1 MTDPRLQA
9 AATEHDRLQTDLKER
24 VRIARRGIT
33 VAEAVETMRTWSV
46 PVAQFAAILGCS
58 ERTWAR
64 VRGGSPDVLLPV
76 TTSDRLLRSLRV
88 LTHAGAVFD
97 DEADARAWMSAPNTA
112 LGGESPLSLLDTDE
126 GVRLVDEVLTRLQFG
141 VYA

>member
-1 MTDPRLQA
+1 M
-9 AATEHDRLQTDLKER
+9 DLKDR
-24 VRIARRGIT
+24 VTAARRGIT

-76 TTSDRLLRSLRV
+76 TTSDRLLRTLRV

-97 DEADARAWMSAPNTA
+97 DEADARAWMSAPNAA
-112 LGGESPLSLLDTDE
+112 LGGESPLSLLDTDQ
-126 GVRLVDEVLTRLQFG
+126 GVRTVDEVLTRLQFG

>member
-1 MTDPRLQA
+1 MADQK
-9 AATEHDRLQTDLKER
+9 LQTATTDHGHFPMDLKSR
-24 VRIARRGIT
+24 VTTARRGVS
-33 VAEAVETMRTWSV
+33 VAEAVEIMQRWSV
-46 PVAQFAAILGCS
+46 PVARFAAVLGCS

-64 VRGGSPDVLLPV
+64 VRGGSPDDLLPV
-76 TTSDRLLRSLRV
+76 TTSDRLRRALRI
-88 LTHAGAVFD
+88 LTHARIVFD
-97 DEADARAWMSAPNTA
+97 DEADARVWMAAPNAA